1 MSVTPDGT
9 APTSR
14 PTATQDP
21 FGRSPAMHVH
31 PDYRHPYDGDRQP
44 PRPRLAVYDHLDE
57 TAVPEQTEADT
68 QVTERLWQIRE
79 ISNRAIGSIDD
90 LLKRTA

>member
-1 MSVTPDGT
+1 
-9 APTSR
+9 
-14 PTATQDP
+14 
-21 FGRSPAMHVH
+21 MHVH

-44 PRPRLAVYDHLDE
+44 PRPRLAVYDHLDD
-57 TAVPEQTEADT
+57 TAATEPTEADT

-90 LLKRTA
+90 LLKHTA